1 MAKRADLAALTA
13 AALEADDLGQIDA
26 ALEAVA
32 AALPE
37 AEKAAETAEAAAL
50 DPRAKDVAQARRKA
64 DDARFEAKR
73 LAAAHDAL
81 ADHRAAV
88 EAAQVEAR
96 RVGEYDRAA
105 EAHRAALDAI
115 EAEWN
120 AAALRLARLAADYQS
135 ASALARRVNA
145 RLPEGRSAIA
155 DPRAM
160 AAHKAMADLAGLRT
174 LDGALLIRTGAAGSF
189 AAVEEIA
196 RRENRPAA

>member
-96 RVGEYDRAA
+96 RVGEYDLLLSSNVASPHSTRVSACGVSVVFSDQLPPVSS
-105 EAHRAALDAI
+105 AHTAKRTTDP
-115 EAEWN
+115 
-120 AAALRLARLAADYQS
+120 
-135 ASALARRVNA
+135 ASAVKKPSVRVVSSQ
-145 RLPEGRSAIA
+145 G
-155 DPRAM
+155 D
-160 AAHKAMADLAGLRT
+160 H
-174 LDGALLIRTGAAGSF
+174 
-189 AAVEEIA
+189 
-196 RRENRPAA
+196 